1 MSERLRCFLSVFFF
15 CFFVFAIQGAELEAA
30 ANVPKLIKIEINI
43 GPLAKSI
50 KQSQPARPAF
60 PFHF

>member
-1 MSERLRCFLSVFFF
+1 LSVFF